1 MEDYKEWQRESQTEK
16 EWAEADDLG
25 EEEDLEE

>member
-1 MEDYKEWQRESQTEK
+1 MEDYREWQRESQTEK
-16 EWAEADDLG
+16 EWEEKDDLG